1 MHKVFRIATY
11 EIMLIN
17 IQMITNIFLEKNNN
31 SEEARKAILVKLVN
45 LIDVQYNK
53 MNELLQQDKNINRY
67 LFDSC
72 SKAYD
77 HYVKNQDKKIND
89 LITLPNILIP
99 IIFIDKI
106 DSIPEYL
113 KEEKFNNEILKNYIF
128 NIFFI
133 NDIINDV
140 VGKPKEK
147 IKSQKFPLAIDTIKF
162 SIGKEYKEEDLGEDY
177 VHCRIL
183 RNKRIP
189 SHFII
194 GYAIFR
200 RSLKRKFLGFI
211 ASKNIQKN
219 TF

>member
-1 MHKVFRIATY
+1 
-11 EIMLIN
+11 
-17 IQMITNIFLEKNNN
+17 
-31 SEEARKAILVKLVN
+31 
-45 LIDVQYNK
+45 

-162 SIGKEYKEEDLGEDY
+162 SIGKEYKEEDLGED
-177 VHCRIL
+177 
-183 RNKRIP
+183 
-189 SHFII
+189 
-194 GYAIFR
+194 
-200 RSLKRKFLGFI
+200 
-211 ASKNIQKN
+211 
-219 TF
+219 

>member
-1 MHKVFRIATY
+1 
-11 EIMLIN
+11 MLIN

-72 SKAYD
+72 SKAYE

-113 KEEKFNNEILKNYIF
+113 KEENSTMKY
-128 NIFFI
+128 
-133 NDIINDV
+133 
-140 VGKPKEK
+140 
-147 IKSQKFPLAIDTIKF
+147 
-162 SIGKEYKEEDLGEDY
+162 
-177 VHCRIL
+177 
-183 RNKRIP
+183 
-189 SHFII
+189 
-194 GYAIFR
+194 
-200 RSLKRKFLGFI
+200 
-211 ASKNIQKN
+211 
-219 TF
+219 